1 MACAPALR
9 APQSNAI
16 LLAMSIELNIVD
28 PATKPAL
35 QGLAKN
41 QLMDLVTSL
50 NEPAFRSTQLFTAIY
65 NRRIES
71 FEAITDLPKTLREKF
86 GAEYRISAV
95 AIADVFMSSDGTRRY
110 LFDVF
115 DTVGS
120 QQIESVWI
128 PEEHR
133 DTICIS
139 SQAGCPLACD
149 FCMTGVIGLK
159 RNLSAGEIV
168 GQVIAVLN
176 QVYGVGAEP
185 KHGINIVLM
194 GMGEPML
201 NYDSVMVAVRLLT
214 DPAGLGISQRR
225 ITLSTAGVLPGIYD
239 LAKEDIR
246 PELAISLAAPN
257 DELRNK
263 LIPINKKYPIADLIQ
278 ACQLYPLRDRERITF
293 EYVMLDGVNDSALHA
308 RQLANLV
315 KGLDV
320 RINLIP
326 HNPAPELQYQASPMP
341 RILEFQ
347 AILAERNIRSF
358 IRRPRGQDINAA
370 CGQLAARKGM

>member
-1 MACAPALR
+1 
-9 APQSNAI
+9 
-16 LLAMSIELNIVD
+16 MSVTLNILD
-28 PATKPAL
+28 ITTRPAL
-35 QGLAKN
+35 QGLGKD
-41 QLMDLVTSL
+41 QLKKLVQAH
-50 NEPAFRSTQLFTAIY
+50 NEPSFRATQLFTAIY
-65 NRRIES
+65 GRRIES
-71 FEAITDLPKTLREKF
+71 FEAITDLPKALREKLA
-86 GAEYRISAV
+86 AEYRISPV
-95 AIADVFMSSDGTRRY
+95 TIAQVFTSTDGTRRY
-110 LFDVF
+110 LFDV
-115 DTVGS
+115 DGS

-176 QVYGVGAEP
+176 QVYGAGVEP
-185 KHGINIVLM
+185 KHGVNIVLM

-201 NYDSVMVAVRLLT
+201 NYDAVMAAVRLLA
-214 DPAGLGISQRR
+214 DPDGLGISQRR

-239 LAKEDIR
+239 LAKESVR

-257 DELRNK
+257 DKLRDK

-278 ACQLYPLRDRERITF
+278 ACKLYPLRDRERITF
-293 EYVMLDGVNDSALHA
+293 EYVMLDGVNDSVLHA
-308 RQLANLV
+308 RQLANLI
-315 KGLDV
+315 KGLEIRV
-320 RINLIP
+320 NLIP
-326 HNPAPELQYQASPMP
+326 HNPTPELHYQPSPMP

-347 AILAERNIRSF
+347 AALAEKNIRSF
-358 IRRPRGQDINAA
+358 IRRPRGRDINAA
-370 CGQLAARKGM
+370 CGQLAARKGA